1 MCYEAFQN
9 AFFAAWKIYHWN
21 AYYSEQTYKVLYES
35 LTPLITVQ
43 ILLASEQKA

>member
-1 MCYEAFQN
+1 MYYEAFQN
-9 AFFAAWKIYHWN
+9 SFCTAWKIYHWN

-35 LTPLITVQ
+35 LTPLIAVQ